1 MIDYNKVINRR
12 NTNSLK
18 WNVGESEL
26 PMWVGDMDFQT
37 APCVTEAIVKKAQSG
52 VFGYQIVP
60 DAWYDAII
68 RWWQVRHDFTI
79 KKEWLCF
86 CTGVVPAI
94 TSTIKRVTNVGDN
107 VVVMTPV
114 YNIFFNS
121 IENSGRHALESPLAY
136 ENGAYGIDWD
146 DLEQKLAH
154 PLSTMLLLCNPHN
167 PVGKVWSK
175 EELHRIGNLCAK
187 HGVTV
192 FSDEIHCDLVPL
204 DVSYTPFAAA
214 SGVGL
219 ATSVTAISASKAFN
233 LAGLQAAAVF
243 INNEVL
249 RNKVVR
255 GLNSDELA
263 EPNAFAIEATIA
275 AFSYE
280 GGLWLNGLRDHIC
293 QNKQKAEAFFEVS
306 LPQIK
311 AISQDAT
318 YFMWLDCSAVT
329 DDSNKLAEFIRSETG
344 LYVSSGSIFRGN
356 GNYFLRLNVACPEST
371 LNDGLN
377 RLKKGILLY
386 QQKYPR
392 Q

>member
-1 MIDYNKVINRR
+1 MTDYNKVINRR

-18 WNVGESEL
+18 WDVGENEL

-60 DAWYDAII
+60 DKWYDAII
-68 RWWQVRHDFTI
+68 RWWQVRHNFTI
-79 KKEWLCF
+79 KKDWLCF
-86 CTGVVPAI
+86 VTGVVPAI

-121 IENSGRHALESPLAY
+121 IENTGRHVLESPLAY
-136 ENGAYGIDWD
+136 QNGTYSIDWD
-146 DLEQKLAH
+146 DLEKKLAH

-167 PVGKVWSK
+167 PVGKVWTK
-175 EELHRIGNLCAK
+175 DELHRIGNLCAK

-192 FSDEIHCDLVPL
+192 FSDEIHCDLTPIGVN
-204 DVSYTPFAAA
+204 YTPFASA
-214 SGVGL
+214 SAIGL
-219 ATSVTAISASKAFN
+219 VNTVTAISASKAFN

-243 INNEVL
+243 IGNEIL

-280 GGLWLNGLRDHIC
+280 AGLWLNGLRDFIC
-293 QNKQKAEAFFEVS
+293 DNKQKAQAFLEINLPEV
-306 LPQIK
+306 K

-318 YFMWLDCSAVT
+318 YFMWLDCSAIT
-329 DDSNKLAEFIRSETG
+329 DDASTLAAFIRKQTG
-344 LYVSSGSIFRGN
+344 LYVSAGNIFRGN
-356 GNYFLRLNVACPEST
+356 GKYFLRLNVACPEQT
-371 LNDGLN
+371 LYDGLN
-377 RLKKGILLY
+377 RLKVGIERFA
-386 QQKYPR
+386 QQ
-392 Q
+392 

>member
-1 MIDYNKVINRR
+1 MIDYNKIINRR

-18 WNVGESEL
+18 WDVGENEL

-37 APCVTEAIVKKAQSG
+37 APAVTEAIVKKAQSG

-79 KKEWLCF
+79 KKDWLCF

-94 TSTIKRVTNVGDN
+94 TSTIKRITNVGDN

-114 YNIFFNS
+114 YNVFFNS
-121 IENSGRHALESPLAY
+121 IENSGRHALESRLLY
-136 ENGAYGIDWD
+136 ENGVYSINWD

-175 EELHRIGNLCAK
+175 EELKRIGNLCVK
-187 HGVTV
+187 YGVKV

-204 DVSYTPFAAA
+204 DVKYTPFASV
-214 SGVGL
+214 SGVCM
-219 ATSVTAISASKAFN
+219 AISVTAISASKAFN

-243 INNEVL
+243 IENEVM
-249 RNKVVR
+249 RQAVVR

-280 GGLWLNGLRDHIC
+280 SGIWLNGLRDHIC
-293 QNKQKAEAFFEVS
+293 ENKALAESFFEVC
-306 LPQIK
+306 LPEIK
-311 AISQDAT
+311 PVSQDAT

-329 DDSNKLAEFIRSETG
+329 DNSAELAQFIRKETG
-344 LYVSSGSIFRGN
+344 LYVSSGTIFRGN
-356 GNYFLRLNVACPEST
+356 GNYFLRLNVACPQAT
-371 LNDGLN
+371 LNDGLK
-377 RLKKGILLY
+377 RLKEGIKKF
-386 QQKYPR
+386 QKLK
-392 Q
+392 

>member
-1 MIDYNKVINRR
+1 MKNFNDVINRR

-18 WNVGESEL
+18 WDVGENEL

-37 APCVTEAIVKKAQSG
+37 APCVTEAIIKKAKSG

-60 DAWYDAII
+60 NAWYDAII
-68 RWWQVRHDFTI
+68 NWWQTRHNFTI
-79 KKEWLCF
+79 KKDWLCF
-86 CTGVVPAI
+86 ATGVVPAI

-121 IENSGRHALESPLAY
+121 IENTGRHVLESPLAY
-136 ENGAYGIDWD
+136 KDGVYSIDWD
-146 DLEQKLAH
+146 DLDAKLAQ

-167 PVGKVWSK
+167 PVGKVWTK
-175 EELHRIGNLCAK
+175 DELHRIGSLCAK

-192 FSDEIHCDLVPL
+192 FSDEIHCDLVPIG
-204 DVSYTPFAAA
+204 VNYTPFVSA
-214 SGVGL
+214 SEVGL
-219 ATSVTAISASKAFN
+219 TNTVTAISASKAFN

-243 INNEVL
+243 IGNEVL

-263 EPNAFAIEATIA
+263 EPNAFAIEATVA
-275 AFSYE
+275 AFSNE
-280 GGLWLNGLRDHIC
+280 AGVWLDGLREFIC
-293 QNKQKAEAFFEVS
+293 ENKQKVKAFLEDN
-306 LPQIK
+306 LPQVK

-318 YFMWLDCSAVT
+318 YFMWLDCSAIT
-329 DDSNKLAEFIRSETG
+329 DDSKQLAEFIRKETG

-356 GNYFLRLNVACPEST
+356 GKYFLRLNVACPNQT
-371 LNDGLN
+371 LYDGLN
-377 RLKKGILLY
+377 RLKTGINLY
-386 QQKYPR
+386 KES
-392 Q
+392 